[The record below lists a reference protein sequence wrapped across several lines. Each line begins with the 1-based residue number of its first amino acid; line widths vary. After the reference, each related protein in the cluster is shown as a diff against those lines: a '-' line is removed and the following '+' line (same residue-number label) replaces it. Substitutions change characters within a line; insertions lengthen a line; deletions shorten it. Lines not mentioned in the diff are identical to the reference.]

1 MNPLVWRFAVGLTPP
16 SLTDNASDT
25 SRLKAA
31 LLQPRLHIPLS
42 VLRALPAHMRD
53 NDYVVTGCVA
63 ATGDPDNKQDN
74 KVVSIGRQG
83 SYGVALD
90 IGSTNIWGELIDLD
104 TGAVLCKEVIT
115 NPQTSYGADILTR
128 IFYSMQ
134 ADGGAAALHE
144 CLVGAVNAVI
154 KSLRGEAAIAQEAI
168 HAVVVAANTTM
179 THFLLNLPVNNIP
192 TSPYI
197 PVVNAPGFQS
207 PSDLG
212 IEINPEGVIYLFP
225 NAGSY
230 VGGDIVSGIIAS
242 KIYKSDTPSI
252 LIDIGT
258 NVEIAV
264 GTKDWILVGAGAG
277 GPAFDEGIAGIGG
290 RAAEGAIYDVSL
302 DDDLNVR
309 LQTIGGAPPSCLCG
323 TGMVSLVASLFEA
336 GIIEQNGALIEGKRN
351 VVNSAQGSGF
361 LLHEDGGGRQLIV
374 YQTEINNFILS
385 KAAMF
390 TLLSIMTHT
399 VGLAFSDIDKF
410 ILTGAL
416 GTHIKAKDVKTLGL
430 LPDVSEDRIIH
441 IENASLAGAG
451 GLLRDRGL
459 LDNITVI
466 TNLITYK
473 EMNEDTGFMNE
484 LQGAMFIPHTD
495 MVKLKG

>member
-16 SLTDNASDT
+16 SLIDNASDA

-31 LLQPRLHIPLS
+31 LLQPRLHIPLT
-42 VLRALPAHMRD
+42 VLRGLPAYLRD
-53 NDYVVTGCVA
+53 NDYTVTGIIA
-63 ATGDPDNKQDN
+63 ADGGPPDIKI
-74 KVVSIGRQG
+74 VSIGQQG

-115 NPQTSYGADILTR
+115 NPQTRYGADILTR

-134 ADGGAAALHE
+134 EDGGAAALYE

-154 KSLRGEAAIAQEAI
+154 KSLRGPIAQEAV

-207 PSDLG
+207 PSNLG

-242 KIYKSDTPSI
+242 KIYKSDAPSI

-290 RAAEGAIYDVSL
+290 RAAGGAIYDVSL
-302 DDDLNVR
+302 DAALNVN

-361 LLHEDGGGRQLIV
+361 LLYEDGGGRQFIV
-374 YQTEINNFILS
+374 YQTEINNFLLS

-390 TLLSIMTHT
+390 TLLSVMTHT

-416 GTHIKAKDVKTLGL
+416 GTHIKAKDVKILGL

-459 LDNITVI
+459 LDDIKVI

-495 MVKLKG
+495 VTRLKG

>member
-1 MNPLVWRFAVGLTPP
+1 MNPLVWRFSGRLSPP
-16 SLTDNASDT
+16 SLTDNASDA
-25 SRLKAA
+25 SRLEAA
-31 LLQPRLHIPLS
+31 LGQPRLHIPLS
-42 VLRALPAHMRD
+42 VLRALPAYLRD
-53 NDYVVTGCVA
+53 NDYAVTGSIACA
-63 ATGDPDNKQDN
+63 EGPGNKPEN
-74 KVVSIGRQG
+74 KIVSIGQRG
-83 SYGVALD
+83 LYGVALD

-115 NPQTSYGADILTR
+115 NPQTRYGADILTR
-128 IFYSMQ
+128 IFYSILEQ
-134 ADGGAAALHE
+134 DGAAALHE
-144 CLVGAVNAVI
+144 CLVAAVNTVI
-154 KSLRGEAAIAQEAI
+154 KSLRDQAAIAQDAI
-168 HAVVVAANTTM
+168 HALVVAANTTM

-197 PVVNAPGFQS
+197 PVVNAPGFQT
-207 PSDLG
+207 PSNIG
-212 IEINPEGVIYLFP
+212 IEINPQGVIYLFP

-258 NVEIAV
+258 NVEIAL

-277 GPAFDEGIAGIGG
+277 GPAFDEGISGIGG

-302 DDDLNVR
+302 DAALNVN

-323 TGMVSLVASLFEA
+323 TGMVSLVAGLFEA

-351 VVNSAQGSGF
+351 VVTGAQGSGF
-361 LLHEDGGGRQLIV
+361 LLYKGGKGRQLIV
-374 YQTEINNFILS
+374 YQTEINNFLIS

-390 TLLSIMTHT
+390 TLLSVMTHT

-416 GTHIKAKDVKTLGL
+416 GTHIKARDVKTLGL

-451 GLLRDRGL
+451 RLLCDRHL
-459 LDNITVI
+459 LDDISVI

-495 MVKLKG
+495 VIKLKG